1 MTGLGITLY
10 AAQAPRVKPN
20 PTRVEGLSAIS
31 VDGETGSPWAV
42 EHAVGFN
49 APRYQISLLGK
60 CSVAFKGLS
69 HWPRL

>member
-31 VDGETGSPWAV
+31 VDGETGSRGRSSTQLALMPP
-42 EHAVGFN
+42 G
-49 APRYQISLLGK
+49 YQISLLGK
-60 CSVAFKGLS
+60 CSVAFQGLF
-69 HWPRL
+69 HCPRL